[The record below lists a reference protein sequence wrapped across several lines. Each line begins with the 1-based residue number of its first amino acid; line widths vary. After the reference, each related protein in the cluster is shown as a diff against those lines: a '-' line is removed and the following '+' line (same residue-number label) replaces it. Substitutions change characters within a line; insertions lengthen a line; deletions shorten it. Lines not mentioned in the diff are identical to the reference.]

1 GPIGLFS
8 IAVAR
13 ACGATPIIAL
23 ELNAHRAAIA
33 KKMGADRVI
42 DPSKEDAEQIVHEM
56 TDGNGV
62 DVMLEMSGKTPGI
75 QLGFKLLRSGGRASL
90 LGTPSKPVELD
101 LANTI
106 IFKGA
111 TVHGIHGRLM
121 YKTWYQMQALLKSGR
136 LDLHPAITDKLPL
149 TEFAKGIDR
158 LKTGEASKILLYPNG
173 LAG

>member
-1 GPIGLFS
+1 
-8 IAVAR
+8 VAR
-13 ACGATPIIAL
+13 ACGATPVIAL
-23 ELNAHRAAIA
+23 ELNAHRTAIA

-42 DPSKEDAEQIVHEM
+42 DPSKEDARAIVNEM

-75 QLGFKLLRSGGRASL
+75 QMGFDLLRFGGRASL
-90 LGTPSKPVELD
+90 LGTPSKPTELD
-101 LANTI
+101 LAKSI

-121 YKTWYQMQALLKSGR
+121 YKTWYQMQALLKGGL

-149 TEFAKGIDR
+149 TEFAQGIAR
-158 LKTGEASKILLYPNG
+158 LKSGEA
-173 LAG
+173 